1 MPEIP
6 GLTSGLPRVMEGL
19 CGGASVPRPCR
30 IMSLESAPDRSYDVP
45 PADERKGKTKA
56 ESDRH
61 LGNPTVTHRSTM
73 IRYPAGAKFGRMSA
87 PRVPQRLQTSRGSRS
102 ESRHHRPRAI
112 PVRGPCNAV
121 LRR

>member
-73 IRYPAGAKFGRMSA
+73 IRYPAGAMTPPGQKNVVGMKYWR
-87 PRVPQRLQTSRGSRS
+87 RRNRQRIAAHARR
-102 ESRHHRPRAI
+102 
-112 PVRGPCNAV
+112 